1 MEENPFCQSS
11 VPERSPPSLQ
21 PATRPCICTSQPFL
35 VTPNLAITKLV
46 PPLTLTPATPET
58 PAAPATSASTAPLSL
73 HQLFSQQ
80 RHGLL
85 HYGASLCSLASPP
98 GLVID
103 STALSSPANWKGLL
117 QKLKGHAGA
126 SRENSLEPSGI
137 NKSDAATAT
146 YALL

>member
-1 MEENPFCQSS
+1 MFEQMEENPFCQSS

-103 STALSSPANWKGLL
+103 STALSSPG
-117 QKLKGHAGA
+117 Q
-126 SRENSLEPSGI
+126 LERL
-137 NKSDAATAT
+137 AAETQRTCGGEQGEFIRA
-146 YALL
+146 